1 MIIMMI
7 VMMIKTRISS
17 YLISGAKSRGA
28 AVILGE
34 SFCFAKAICFKKEE
48 DDEGS
53 GVEMTL
59 TYLMLIV

>member
-1 MIIMMI
+1 MYVVSFSIAGGGG
-7 VMMIKTRISS
+7 KKETFF
-17 YLISGAKSRGA
+17 AKSRGA